1 MSSKQLA
8 SLFFGI
14 AAAVLLSAPARASQQ
29 TWTGNISDSNC
40 GASHKAAMEH
50 GGKKM
55 TDAECTK
62 ACVKAGA
69 KYVFVHEGKVIPI
82 SNQDFA
88 GLEEHAGHTVHLTGE
103 LTAGNIT
110 VSKIV
115 MPAPAKKTGAKNP
128 S

>member
-1 MSSKQLA
+1 MSSKRLA

-14 AAAVLLSAPARASQQ
+14 AAAVLFSTPAWAAQQ
-29 TWTGNISDSNC
+29 TWTGKISDSTC

-50 GGKKM
+50 GSKKM

-69 KYVFVHEGKVIPI
+69 KYVFVHDGKVIPI
-82 SNQDFA
+82 SNQGFA
-88 GLEEHAGHTVHLTGE
+88 GLEEHAGQTVHLTGE
-103 LTAGNIT
+103 MTAGNIA

-115 MPAPAKKTGAKNP
+115 MPTSAKKTGAKNP

>member
-1 MSSKQLA
+1 MSSKRLA
-8 SLFFGI
+8 SLFFSI
-14 AAAVLLSAPARASQQ
+14 AAAVLFSAPAWASQQ
-29 TWTGNISDSNC
+29 TWTGKISDSNC

-55 TDAECTK
+55 TDAECTRT
-62 ACVKAGA
+62 CVKAGA
-69 KYVFVHEGKVIPI
+69 KYVLVSKGKVIPI

-103 LTAGNIT
+103 MTAGNIT

-115 MPAPAKKTGAKNP
+115 MPAPAKKTTAKNP

>member
-1 MSSKQLA
+1 MSSKRLA

-14 AAAVLLSAPARASQQ
+14 AAAVLFSTPAWAAQK
-29 TWTGNISDSNC
+29 TWTGKISDSTC
-40 GASHKAAMEH
+40 GAKHKTAMEH

-69 KYVFVHEGKVIPI
+69 QYVFVHEGKVIPI
-82 SNQDFA
+82 ANQDFS

-103 LTAGNIT
+103 MNAGNIT

-115 MPAPAKKTGAKNP
+115 MPTPAKKTGAKNP

>member
-1 MSSKQLA
+1 MRAKRLA
-8 SLFFGI
+8 SLFIG
-14 AAAVLLSAPARASQQ
+14 AATVVLFSTPAWAAQQ
-29 TWTGNISDSNC
+29 TWTGKISDSNC
-40 GASHKAAMEH
+40 GASHKAAIEH

-82 SNQDFA
+82 TNQDFS
-88 GLEEHAGHTVHLTGE
+88 GLEEHAGQTVHLTGE
-103 LTAGNIT
+103 MTGDSIT
-110 VSKIV
+110 VSKI
-115 MPAPAKKTGAKNP
+115 APYGKKKTAAKKT

>member
-1 MSSKQLA
+1 MSSRRLT
-8 SLFFGI
+8 SLLFGI
-14 AAAVLLSAPARASQQ
+14 AAAVLFSTPAWASQQ
-29 TWTGNISDSNC
+29 TWTGKISDSSC

-103 LTAGNIT
+103 MTAGNIT

-115 MPAPAKKTGAKNP
+115 MPAPAKKTDAKKA